1 MIALKKTIATALSI
15 VLCAILSLFV
25 SVSSSYA
32 QEDYSYT
39 VNSADIRG
47 SDRYDTAKRMLNTPN
62 DGVIV
67 VSGENFPDTLSASGL
82 AGLLDYG
89 ICYVQ
94 PTSLRDDIRKR
105 LGSESIS
112 NVIVIG
118 GTSAVSDEVFNEI
131 ASLSNITSITRI
143 AGADRFAT
151 SEAVYRYGQ
160 SVHGWSSDNAVVVSG
175 TGFAD
180 AASIAVFAA
189 GKAAP
194 VFLADADGNLS
205 DTTLARA
212 EGYDRVLIAGGEAVV
227 SAKTFDALSSQTE
240 AIRLGGKD
248 RYETSAKIV
257 DYITSLGDVENGM
270 GEFSYE
276 TIYIATGKNYP
287 DALAVGVNEAIEQR
301 DRCYRAG
308 NDLNNCPVVMLADN
322 GQTSQVTSQLTSVG
336 PYCDEAKRYQ
346 RFQNFWFIGSDIFT
360 YETTIEILEST
371 GCSYD
376 FYDGQVSIDS
386 IL

>member
-1 MIALKKTIATALSI
+1 MITLKKTIATALSI
-15 VLCAILSLFV
+15 VLCVTLSLSTPAASGHAWADGEPGDESYLIGFV
-25 SVSSSYA
+25 QNWFSV
-32 QEDYSYT
+32 
-39 VNSADIRG
+39 
-47 SDRYDTAKRMLNTPN
+47 DRYSTAKNKLCTPN

-94 PTSLRDDIRKR
+94 PTSLRDDVRDRINA
-105 LGSESIS
+105 GNVS

-131 ASLSNITSITRI
+131 ASLSNITSVTRI

-194 VFLADADGNLS
+194 VFLADADGNIS
-205 DTTLARA
+205 DTTLARVQ
-212 EGYDRVLIAGGEAVV
+212 GYDRVLIAGGEAVV
-227 SAKTFDALSSQTE
+227 SAKTYNAIDFKTE
-240 AIRLGGKD
+240 VVRLGGED

-257 DYITSLGDVENGM
+257 DYITSLGDVENGK
-270 GEFSYE
+270 GEFSYKWL
-276 TIYIATGKNYP
+276 YVATGKNYP

-336 PYCDEAKRYQ
+336 SYCDEAKSYQ
-346 RFQNFWFIGSDIFT
+346 RFENFMFIGPDIFT
-360 YETTIEILEST
+360 FETEQEIIASS
-371 GCSYD
+371 GCPFEVLNY
-376 FYDGQVSIDS
+376 
-386 IL
+386 

>member
-1 MIALKKTIATALSI
+1 MITLKKTIATALSI
-15 VLCAILSLFV
+15 VLCATLSLFA
-25 SVSSSYA
+25 SVSLSYA
-32 QEDYSYT
+32 QESDSYT
-39 VNSADIRG
+39 VVLGIVHG
-47 SDRYDTAKRMLNTPN
+47 SDRYDTAKMILNTPN

-94 PTSLRDDIRKR
+94 PTSLRDDVRDRINA
-105 LGSESIS
+105 GNVS

-131 ASLSNITSITRI
+131 ASLPNVTSITRI

-180 AASIAVFAA
+180 AASIAGFAA
-189 GKAAP
+189 AKAAP

-212 EGYDRVLIAGGEAVV
+212 EGYDRVLVAGGEAVV
-227 SAKTFDALSSQTE
+227 SKKAFDAIDAQTE
-240 AIRLGGKD
+240 AVRLGGAD
-248 RYETSAKIV
+248 RYETSAKIT
-257 DYITSLGDVENGM
+257 DYITSFGDVENGM
-270 GEFSYE
+270 GEFTYKE
-276 TIYIATGKNYP
+276 LYIATGQNFP
-287 DALAVGVNEAIEQR
+287 DALCYGVNEAVSAR
-301 DRCYRAG
+301 YHAKKDG
-308 NDLNNCPVVMLADN
+308 VDLNNCSVVMIADN
-322 GQTSQVTSQLTSVG
+322 GHTSALLEQLNKVG
-336 PYCDEAKRYQ
+336 IYCDEARTIP
-346 RFQNFWFIGSDIFT
+346 RFESVYFADSVHFSND
-360 YETTIEILEST
+360 TIWEIVEGFGCKAEPYPLGGEES
-371 GCSYD
+371 
-376 FYDGQVSIDS
+376 
-386 IL
+386 